1 LESLSEIRRNT
12 HRPTTLRPRG
22 QFSILNGRFALL
34 PYLPPIPWFLNPK
47 SSEPLASPRQSEVK
61 RTKTNQIEA
70 KKFSHPARRLSV
82 ITLSDGI
89 GFEINEGMAFRPDES
104 ALNVGQFGTLLARW
118 KRFSEA

>member
-1 LESLSEIRRNT
+1 
-12 HRPTTLRPRG
+12 
-22 QFSILNGRFALL
+22 LL
-34 PYLPPIPWFLNPK
+34 K
-47 SSEPLASPRQSEVK
+47 LASQNPEVG
-61 RTKTNQIEA
+61 IA
-70 KKFSHPARRLSV
+70 PISPPLSV